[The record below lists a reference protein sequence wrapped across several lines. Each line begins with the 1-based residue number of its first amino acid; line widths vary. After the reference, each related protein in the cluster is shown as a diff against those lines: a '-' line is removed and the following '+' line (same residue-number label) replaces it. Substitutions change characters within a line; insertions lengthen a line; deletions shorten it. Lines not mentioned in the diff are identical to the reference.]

1 MPHHK
6 KAVLFL
12 HINFVTLPRKKLF
25 AIILQR
31 MISYLQIEN
40 LTKSYGDRML
50 FADVTFGINEG
61 DKVGLIAKN
70 GTGKTTLLSIIAGKE
85 DYDSGRIVFNND
97 IRVGYLEQVPSFQSS
112 KSVID
117 TCIEG
122 DEPLAI
128 AVRNYEHALHNGN
141 SDAMT
146 AAIQEMDNCK
156 AWDYEDRFK
165 QILSMLKITDI
176 NQPIEQL
183 SGGQIKRVALA
194 KILINEPNLLI
205 LDEPT
210 NHLDIDMIE
219 WLENYLSRN
228 RMAILMVTHDRYFLD
243 KVCNKI
249 VEIDN
254 EKVYSYNGKYNYFLE
269 KRIERLDAQNA
280 ELARAKNLYRTE
292 LEWMRRQPQA
302 RGSKA
307 RYRINAFHELQ
318 DKVSTKVNN
327 KTLDINIKSS
337 YIGSKI
343 FVAHNVSKSFG
354 ENVIVKDFSYIFA
367 RYEKLGIVGNN
378 GAGKSSFIK
387 LLLNE
392 YQPDNGFFEIG
403 ETVRFGYYSQEGI
416 AFNESK
422 KVIDSVREIAEH
434 IHFDEKTSYSASQ
447 FLNLFLFSAKDQ
459 QKLIAKLSGG
469 EKRRLYLA
477 TVLMRQPNFLILDEP
492 TNDLDIVTL
501 EVLEDYISKF
511 KGCVIIIS
519 HDRFFMDRTVDHIF
533 VFEGNG
539 VIKDFPGNYSE
550 YREWKQENDKL
561 KDAEKPKE
569 QQKTKA
575 LNAEKNRNSN
585 KLTFK
590 ERKEFEELTK
600 ELDSLNN
607 EKQEIE
613 TIFSN
618 GSNTADLDR
627 LAKRYNE
634 LKSIIDEKEYRWLEL
649 SEKE

>member
-1 MPHHK
+1 
-6 KAVLFL
+6 
-12 HINFVTLPRKKLF
+12 
-25 AIILQR
+25 
-31 MISYLQIEN
+31 
-40 LTKSYGDRML
+40 ML

-176 NQPIEQL
+176 NQPIEHL

-416 AFNESK
+416 TFNESK

-569 QQKTKA
+569 QQKAKA
-575 LNAEKNRNSN
+575 SNAEKNRNSN

-618 GSNTADLDR
+618 GSNTADLDK

>member
-1 MPHHK
+1 
-6 KAVLFL
+6 
-12 HINFVTLPRKKLF
+12 
-25 AIILQR
+25 
-31 MISYLQIEN
+31 
-40 LTKSYGDRML
+40 ML

-176 NQPIEQL
+176 NQPIEHL

-416 AFNESK
+416 TFNESK

-539 VIKDFPGNYSE
+539 EIKDFPGNYSE

-569 QQKTKA
+569 QQKAKA
-575 LNAEKNRNSN
+575 SNAEKNRNSN

>member
-1 MPHHK
+1 
-6 KAVLFL
+6 
-12 HINFVTLPRKKLF
+12 
-25 AIILQR
+25 
-31 MISYLQIEN
+31 
-40 LTKSYGDRML
+40 ML

-141 SDAMT
+141 SDALT

-416 AFNESK
+416 TFNESK

-569 QQKTKA
+569 QQKSKA
-575 LNAEKNRNSN
+575 SNAEKNRNSN

>member
-1 MPHHK
+1 
-6 KAVLFL
+6 
-12 HINFVTLPRKKLF
+12 
-25 AIILQR
+25 
-31 MISYLQIEN
+31 
-40 LTKSYGDRML
+40 ML

-378 GAGKSSFIK
+378 GAGKSSFTK

-416 AFNESK
+416 TFNESK

-569 QQKTKA
+569 QQKAKA
-575 LNAEKNRNSN
+575 SNAEKNRNSN

>member
-1 MPHHK
+1 
-6 KAVLFL
+6 
-12 HINFVTLPRKKLF
+12 
-25 AIILQR
+25 
-31 MISYLQIEN
+31 
-40 LTKSYGDRML
+40 ML

-416 AFNESK
+416 TFNKSK

-459 QKLIAKLSGG
+459 QKLISKLSGG

-561 KDAEKPKE
+561 KDADKPKE
-569 QQKTKA
+569 QQKAKA
-575 LNAEKNRNSN
+575 SNAEKNRNSN

-613 TIFSN
+613 TVFSI